1 MEEASRRSKWDEGAG
16 ATKPWCGAQLPT
28 CYAPREHNRLAVEQM
43 PSESV
48 YRRENQRE
56 TEGGGREGPHLIYG
70 AAGASDIQVHKTKDR
85 LGVLLG
91 GFAVLVL
98 VVGLAQVVTSGEHRS
113 VDGKD
118 IRALADRHARLQ
130 QRSSLINMFADAGGG
145 CCACVEAAAPSGV
158 SEATSN
164 VSATTDQDA
173 AGNQTR
179 EQKRVRVKHTHFC
192 EGTQCESANNE
203 TVRASVAAPAEATE
217 TVHDSVGAPAEATKA
232 LTAAG
237 LQLHYGIQSL
247 HKAVTA
253 SVVAPAQSTKERT
266 AAGLGLHS
274 GIQSPHKR
282 KLLQTENSSAACCP
296 CDVAASEVKDDDMAS
311 NAMKRTAW
319 DDVMKP
325 LRYIGSVMWAED
337 GYQDAYGEDGLRLT
351 PKPADPEHV
360 LPTIG
365 PRDLMVPSLEYEGED
380 HDGGWVV
387 GPNVFGDGKPHPPE
401 KYEENDIQK
410 VESEYASDNLVD
422 QRITSIND
430 AGNTRG
436 RQLPGVTVKWSAL
449 KHAVDAAKEGV
460 LLTCIRVFIQREL
473 LRK

>member
-1 MEEASRRSKWDEGAG
+1 MEEGSRRSRWDEGAG
-16 ATKPWCGAQLPT
+16 ATKPWCGAQLPV
-28 CYAPREHNRLAVEQM
+28 REHNRLAVEQV
-43 PSESV
+43 PSESG

-56 TEGGGREGPHLIYG
+56 TEDGGREGPHLIYG

-85 LGVLLG
+85 LGVILG

-98 VVGLAQVVTSGEHRS
+98 VLGLAQVVTSGEHSS

-173 AGNQTR
+173 ASNNTR
-179 EQKRVRVKHTHFC
+179 ADVGVGVNKNTHC
-192 EGTQCESANNE
+192 EDAQCDGEHNGTVS
-203 TVRASVAAPAEATE
+203 
-217 TVHDSVGAPAEATKA
+217 DSVGAPAEATKA
-232 LTAAG
+232 LMAAG

-253 SVVAPAQSTKERT
+253 SVVAPAQSTKEHT
-266 AAGLGLHS
+266 AAGLS
-274 GIQSPHKR
+274 GIQSLHKR

-325 LRYIGSVMWAED
+325 LRYIGSFMWAED

-387 GPNVFGDGKPHPPE
+387 GPDVFGDGKPHPPE

-410 VESEYASDNLVD
+410 VESEYAGDNLVD

-436 RQLPGVTVKWSAL
+436 RQLPGVTVKWSSL

-460 LLTCIRVFIQREL
+460 LLTCIRVLIQREVL
-473 LRK
+473 QK

>member
-1 MEEASRRSKWDEGAG
+1 MEEGSRRSKWDEGAG
-16 ATKPWCGAQLPT
+16 ATKPTPWCGAQLP
-28 CYAPREHNRLAVEQM
+28 REHNRLDVEQM

-85 LGVLLG
+85 LGVVLG

-98 VVGLAQVVTSGEHRS
+98 VLGLAQVATSGEHSS

-164 VSATTDQDA
+164 VSATTNQDA
-173 AGNQTR
+173 TENNTR
-179 EQKRVRVKHTHFC
+179 VGVGLGVKKNTHC
-192 EGTQCESANNE
+192 EGAQCEGGHNG
-203 TVRASVAAPAEATE
+203 
-217 TVHDSVGAPAEATKA
+217 TVHDSLGAPAEATKA

-274 GIQSPHKR
+274 GIQSLHKR

-296 CDVAASEVKDDDMAS
+296 CDVVVSEVKDDDMAS

-325 LRYIGSVMWAED
+325 LKYIGSVMWAED

-351 PKPADPEHV
+351 PKPVDPEHV

-460 LLTCIRVFIQREL
+460 LLTCIRVLIQREL